1 MKLEG
6 ARRDVLAALPGWVV
20 ARVVVL
26 LSLAAA
32 NLIARHLKPI
42 PGHVAAHL
50 HEGILGW
57 DAVRYQQIAERG
69 YQALP
74 IKEIR
79 FFPLYPLLA
88 RAVGFVIG
96 HRAGIALV
104 LIANLCALALGALV
118 HRIVRMEGGD
128 DETAVRAAWLVALV
142 PAAFVFVWGYS
153 EALAMALTAAGFLA
167 LRRQAWW
174 WAAAAGFLGGLT
186 RPVGLVFMLPAAI
199 EAARGLHRGQLRL
212 GDLAARAAAV
222 GSSAVGCGVYL
233 LWVGHVFGDAL
244 LPFRIQ
250 RNPLYRGPATNPFP
264 VMWGAIENAFQ
275 GAWRGNSLHLPWV
288 VIVLVLVVL
297 VFRFMP
303 FSYGAYA
310 AAMVVIALTAQR
322 WGSFERYAFTAFP
335 ITIALAW
342 VTRNRHAERA
352 AWAIGVTAM
361 AGYATLAVL
370 GAYVP

>member
-1 MKLEG
+1 MRLAG

-26 LSLAAA
+26 MSLASAH
-32 NLIARHLKPI
+32 LIARHLKPI
-42 PGHVAAHL
+42 PAHVAAHL

-57 DAVRYQQIAERG
+57 DAVRYQQIAEKG
-69 YQALP
+69 YAALP
-74 IKEIR
+74 IREVR
-79 FFPLYPLLA
+79 FFPLYPLLG
-88 RAVGFVIG
+88 RALGFVIG

-104 LIANLCALALGALV
+104 VVANVCALALGAIV
-118 HRIVRMEGGD
+118 HRLVRMEGGD

-142 PAAFVFVWGYS
+142 PPAFVFTWGYS

-167 LRRQAWW
+167 LRRRAWW
-174 WAAAAGFLGGLT
+174 WAAAFGLLGGLT

-222 GSSAVGCGVYL
+222 AGPAMGCGMYL

-250 RNPLYRGPATNPFP
+250 RSPLYRGPATNPLP
-264 VMWGAIENAFQ
+264 VIGVAVKHAFE
-275 GAWRGNSLHLPWV
+275 GVWRGNDLHLPWILIAV
-288 VIVLVLVVL
+288 VLVVL
-297 VFRFMP
+297 TLRFMP
-303 FSYGAYA
+303 LSYGAYA
-310 AAMVVIALTAQR
+310 GAMVAIALTAQR

-335 ITIALAW
+335 ITMALAW
-342 VTRNRHAERA
+342 AARNRHAERA
-352 AWAIGVTAM
+352 ALTIGVTAF

-370 GAYVP
+370 GVYVP